1 MPTYWRVRLGKAGV
15 YTADCFSQGFIGVNF
30 GIDRDVTSDLAEDWR
45 EFNAK
50 YVPYLL
56 ELDPSRPKVS
66 AGLAS
71 AQVWTAA
78 RGIAEGDFVLSR
90 GDGDTYRVGVVS
102 GPYEFA
108 AGVELPHRRAVEWT
122 GESLQRSDMSNVL
135 AASLASPMT
144 VITLASYADELDAL
158 RAGKGPQIAVIGGE
172 QVENPLAFAIEAH
185 LEDFLVKNWN
195 HTSLGLDYDILE
207 VDGEIVGQQYQS
219 DTGPIDILARSKD
232 GKTYLVI
239 ELKRGRASDSVV
251 GQTLRYMGYV
261 REALAEPSQEVK
273 GVVIALEDDP
283 KLVRALSETPNISF
297 YRYRVNFS
305 LESSD

>member
-1 MPTYWRVRLGKAGV
+1 MPTYWRVRLGKAGAH
-15 YTADCFSQGFIGVNF
+15 TAACFAQGFIGVNF
-30 GIDRDVTSDLAEDWR
+30 GIDCDVTSDLADDWR

-71 AQVWTAA
+71 AQVWTVAK
-78 RGIAEGDFVLSR
+78 GVMEGDFVLSR

-102 GPYEFA
+102 GPYEFV

-144 VITLASYADELDAL
+144 VITLASYAGELDAL

-172 QVENPLAFAIEAH
+172 QVENPLAFAMEAH

-261 REALAEPSQEVK
+261 REALAEPDQEVK

-283 KLVRALSETPNISF
+283 KLVRALS
-297 YRYRVNFS
+297 
-305 LESSD
+305 